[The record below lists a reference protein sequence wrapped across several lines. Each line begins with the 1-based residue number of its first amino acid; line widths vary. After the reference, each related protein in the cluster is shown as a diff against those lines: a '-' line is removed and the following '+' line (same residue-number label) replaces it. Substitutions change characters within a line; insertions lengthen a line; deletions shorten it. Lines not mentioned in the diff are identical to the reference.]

1 VIVVLGRPG
10 LTGDGK
16 LARAAGRIAIAA
28 AQAGGRVELVG
39 SVGDDADG
47 EKVALALGVA
57 GIGHAALLRDP
68 AGVTPRIDSDGG
80 ETGTPLARLDQAD
93 VDLGLRYLPFC
104 RVLVAAE
111 PLDPGALAAA
121 VDAATYHGAALIAL
135 IPAGAAPPAALPE
148 SATVLELPEPDDG
161 AFADLVGR
169 YAAGLAA
176 GEPAADA
183 WRGAV
188 DQTGWEPAAEG
199 SAEPSPNGA

>member
-1 VIVVLGRPG
+1 MIVVLGRPG
-10 LTGDGK
+10 LTTDGR
-16 LARAAGRIAIAA
+16 LARAAGRIALAA

-57 GIGHAALLRDP
+57 GVGHAALLRDP
-68 AGVTPRIDSDGG
+68 AGVTPRVDSDGG
-80 ETGTPLARLDQAD
+80 ESGTPLARLDRAD

-111 PLDPGALAAA
+111 PLEPGALFAA

-135 IPAGAAPPAALPE
+135 IPAGAAPPTTLPDD
-148 SATVLELPEPDDG
+148 ATVLELPAEDEG

-169 YAAGLAA
+169 YAARLAA
-176 GEPAADA
+176 GESAADA

-188 DQTGWEPAAEG
+188 EQTGWEPAAEG
-199 SAEPSPNGA
+199 SAEPTPTGA